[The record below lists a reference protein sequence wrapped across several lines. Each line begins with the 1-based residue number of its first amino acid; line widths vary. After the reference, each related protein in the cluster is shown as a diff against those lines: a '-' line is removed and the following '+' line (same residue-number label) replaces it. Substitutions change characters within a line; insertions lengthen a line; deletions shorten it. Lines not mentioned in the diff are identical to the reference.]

1 MLRTLIDAWR
11 CFLDSLDTDGG
22 HIVILCA
29 FVLGG
34 VWLFARDATAGGQII
49 TGAWAALLVLL
60 NRKGSNR
67 QQLAQD
73 APPPVAPVAPP
84 PASQA

>member
-1 MLRTLIDAWR
+1 MNRWR

-22 HIVILCA
+22 HIVILCC
-29 FVLGG
+29 FVGGG
-34 VWLFARDATAGGQII
+34 VLLFRYDATAGGQII

-67 QQLAQD
+67 EQLSKD
-73 APPPVAPVAPP
+73 APPEVK
-84 PASQA
+84 S